1 MKNGALSAQEIER
14 LVKLCFCKTKKGDEM
29 SDGLDVIIV
38 DDDQSVCKVIAGMIK
53 KFYVWGNIVI
63 FNDVDEAISCCLKR
77 EIGVAIFI
85 VDVFLGGKSGFL
97 FLDSIEERF
106 PSAHKDAIIISGMAN
121 DDIVNMCIA
130 SDVNYLLE
138 KPVKPYALQL
148 AVRAITEKYLN
159 FAKKLLQDSAYA
171 ESVARL

>member
-53 KFYVWGNIVI
+53 KFYVWGNIMI

-159 FAKKLLQDSAYA
+159 FAKKLMQDSAYA